1 MEGLLSWDILGT
13 YAGVTMIVTLIVQYL
28 KLPLDKVW
36 KIPTRVLVYVISCIV
51 LILTQV
57 FLKTFSF
64 DNLILS
70 LLNGFVV
77 SFASFGA
84 YEVTFKKFDR
94 EEG

>member
-57 FLKTFSF
+57 FLKNVQF
-64 DNLILS
+64 
-70 LLNGFVV
+70 
-77 SFASFGA
+77 
-84 YEVTFKKFDR
+84 
-94 EEG
+94 